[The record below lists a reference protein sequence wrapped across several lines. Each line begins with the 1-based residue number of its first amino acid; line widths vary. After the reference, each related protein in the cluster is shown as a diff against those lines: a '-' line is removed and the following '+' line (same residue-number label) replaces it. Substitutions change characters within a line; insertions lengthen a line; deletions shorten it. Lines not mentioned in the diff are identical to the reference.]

1 MKDLY
6 MPEKIRRM
14 IKGKTCVADTVGMS
28 DSQVILF
35 KDCVLKIQK
44 ESEESDS
51 ESRMMK
57 WLQGKLPVPQ
67 ILCAEKEN
75 GVEYLLMSRFGG
87 RMACAE
93 EFFERAEEVDKM
105 DGGRFGNAVA
115 SEYFRLSLRQFFDK

>member
-14 IKGKTCVADTVGMS
+14 IKGKTYVADTVGMS

-57 WLQGKLPVPQ
+57 WLRDKLPVHKFS
-67 ILCAEKEN
+67 ARKK
-75 GVEYLLMSRFGG
+75 RT
-87 RMACAE
+87 A
-93 EFFERAEEVDKM
+93 
-105 DGGRFGNAVA
+105 
-115 SEYFRLSLRQFFDK
+115 